1 MLELWRDD
9 LEDGQ
14 EHVDLHGEVL
24 GHGYGG
30 LELLAAGLCY
40 NFPSQCRRLAWYT

>member
-14 EHVDLHGEVL
+14 QHVDLHGEVL
-24 GHGYGG
+24 GHGHSG

-40 NFPSQCRRLAWYT
+40 NLPTKGWRFAWYT